1 MFECDNCEA
10 KFRDR
15 VFLKVHS
22 ESCVIGESG
31 SLQCQTCKEIFEN
44 FVQLANH
51 YKKLHYKEPQ
61 LFDCEKCNKK
71 FGSKLGLN
79 RHPCSLSENETE
91 ESESDEEMFDQ
102 KMYLTDEN
110 RERAAKDE
118 KFRIALV
125 KNFTCLPC
133 TFCPQLF
140 FTRELMEKHAEKE
153 HSKIRSAAL

>member
-1 MFECDNCEA
+1 M
-10 KFRDR
+10 
-15 VFLKVHS
+15 
-22 ESCVIGESG
+22 
-31 SLQCQTCKEIFEN
+31 
-44 FVQLANH
+44 
-51 YKKLHYKEPQ
+51 HYKEPQ
-61 LFDCEKCNKK
+61 LFDCEKCHKK